1 LITVFD
7 IRTTD
12 APYVR
17 QQDIVN
23 RDFNYAT
30 ADTPFYVPS
39 TTTTTTKSRKN
50 STTTGGRKRKPEFI
64 PLAST
69 DPSSPPRQQ
78 QQQGIRETFICKI
91 SGCKKPISV
100 LRNGAWSIRRVL
112 QEHGHLPSSASD
124 SIITCQWEDEEG
136 GPKCLQKTKWTNYT
150 RHFSGH
156 LGVLIRQ
163 CEFCSSIQARP
174 SNLARHFRTCK
185 AYQEQDEETRRE
197 AWMRLNTRV
206 DFEEFE
212 RSFVKR

>member
-1 LITVFD
+1 MYHSHAISF
-7 IRTTD
+7 
-12 APYVR
+12 R
-17 QQDIVN
+17 QQDIL
-23 RDFNYAT
+23 NYT
-30 ADTPFYVPS
+30 IPTQHLSTDTPFYAPS
-39 TTTTTTKSRKN
+39 TSSNKSRKN
-50 STTTGGRKRKPEFI
+50 TGRKRKTESI
-64 PLAST
+64 PIAS
-69 DPSSPPRQQ
+69 DPSPPRRQQ
-78 QQQGIRETFICKI
+78 QQRQQEGIRETFICQI

-112 QEHGHLPSSASD
+112 QEHGHLPSGTTANTDSD
-124 SIITCQWEDEEG
+124 VMITCQWEDEEG
-136 GPKCLQKTKWTNYT
+136 GQKCLQKTKWTNYT

-174 SNLARHFRTCK
+174 SNLARHFRTCR

-212 RSFVKR
+212 RSLVKR